1 MRGTRG
7 ATRSRGQ
14 RLLYPPPSLD
24 LRFAETKSLTDWI
37 SGQNLITFS
46 RASSA
51 TFVGSNGVLQTAVTN
66 LLLQSEEFNNASWT
80 KDGISVSSNSLAAP
94 NGQLTADTLVE
105 NSLNAAHFVQSSA
118 ITAASGVAHTFSVYA
133 KAGTRSRLE
142 LLGFALSLTGR
153 GFDLSNGT
161 TFANTAG
168 LGEPSSFSIQPVGDG
183 WYRCSITAN
192 GNGLI
197 SSVRAYLNNGTSYAY
212 TGDGT
217 SGLHLWGAQLQQS
230 TTVGEYVPT
239 GATINSAPRFDH
251 DPLTGETL
259 GLLVEEQRTNLL
271 LRSGDLNDSSWEKS
285 DATIASNVVLAPDGT
300 LTGDKLTE
308 NTNTSTHIAFQGSA
322 SLSAGATV
330 CASIFLKAG
339 ERTFASLGTP
349 SGGVGTGINLLT
361 GELVNVSV
369 PGWANATTRGA
380 VPVGNGWYRVHFV
393 FTTTGNNSVFD
404 ALRVFTNNGSTT
416 FYAGDGTSG
425 IYIWGAQLEAGAFPT
440 SYIPTTTAIATRSA
454 DLASITGS
462 NFGTFRTNLLLRSEE
477 FDNASLW
484 TFIGTITANAATTP
498 NGAATADLVTTNG
511 TQAQV
516 FQGVNIS
523 SGATVTGSAFLKP
536 NGINEAEIVLLSSNN
551 TTPYARATFNIS
563 TGVISVAPTTANGG
577 TNASANVQVF
587 PNGWYRCS
595 VTVTYP
601 AVTLGGMRINAP
613 GAAGGLFL
621 WGAQLET
628 GSTATAYI
636 PTTTAAVTVFES
648 SWYRQDEGT
657 VLAEGSVVQPVT
669 AGNQFF
675 FRTSDN
681 GYSNSIA
688 LNIQSTGSPS
698 LATSAAGVFDG
709 NASSIVSLP
718 ANTAAKFIGAY
729 AANNLGVSLNG
740 ATVATDLSATIP
752 TTLNRLDIGS
762 DHLGL
767 NRIRAGTIRRL
778 IYWPQRLPN
787 STLQRITS

>member
-7 ATRSRGQ
+7 ATRSSGQ
-14 RLLYPPPSLD
+14 RLLYPPASLD
-24 LRFAETKSLTDWI
+24 LRFAETKSLTDAI
-37 SGQNLITFS
+37 SGQSLITFS
-46 RASSA
+46 RASSGTFTDSAGILRNAAVNSIRNNTMQGAVAGTPGTPPTNWGVTGTADGVAIQIVGTGTENGITYIDIRYSGTA
-51 TFVGSNGVLQTAVTN
+51 TATSFKIVRFEAINNIAATSGQSWTAATYMRIAAGSTANFTGFEHQVVGYAAVGTVSEQTNTPPVLTSTMTRFTTSRTLNNATTAFVTSWFALT
-66 LLLQSEEFNNASWT
+66 FNN
-80 KDGISVSSNSLAAP
+80 GAAVDITLRIGLP
-94 NGQLTADTLVE
+94 QLELG
-105 NSLNAAHFVQSSA
+105 SSA
-118 ITAASGVAHTFSVYA
+118 TEIIRT
-133 KAGTRSRLE
+133 
-142 LLGFALSLTGR
+142 TG
-153 GFDLSNGT
+153 
-161 TFANTAG
+161 
-168 LGEPSSFSIQPVGDG
+168 
-183 WYRCSITAN
+183 
-192 GNGLI
+192 
-197 SSVRAYLNNGTSYAY
+197 
-212 TGDGT
+212 
-217 SGLHLWGAQLQQS
+217 
-230 TTVGEYVPT
+230 
-239 GATINSAPRFDH
+239 TINSAPRFDH
-251 DPLTGETL
+251 NPLTGESL
-259 GLLVEEQRTNLL
+259 GLLVEEQRTNLVT
-271 LRSGDLNDSSWEKS
+271 SS
-285 DATIASNVVLAPDGT
+285 ATFQPSSAGNPASYTVDQVAPDGT
-300 LTGDKLTE
+300 TTASRQTAANPRTFIDYQGIANAQYTFSVYAKAASGTATIALQLKNAASDTVIATESYVTLTTAWRRLTVTGT
-308 NTNTSTHIAFQGSA
+308 TNGAT
-322 SLSAGATV
+322 AGARIEVIGPVVGAPAGTV
-330 CASIFLKAG
+330 F
-339 ERTFASLGTP
+339 
-349 SGGVGTGINLLT
+349 
-361 GELVNVSV
+361 
-369 PGWANATTRGA
+369 
-380 VPVGNGWYRVHFV
+380 
-393 FTTTGNNSVFD
+393 
-404 ALRVFTNNGSTT
+404 
-416 FYAGDGTSG
+416 
-425 IYIWGAQLEAGAFPT
+425 WGAQLEAGAFPT
-440 SYIPTTTAIATRSA
+440 SYIPTTTATATRSA
-454 DLASITGS
+454 DLTSITGS
-462 NFGTFRTNLLLRSEE
+462 NFGAFRTNLLLRSEE

-484 TFIGTITANAATTP
+484 TFIGTITANAGTAP

-688 LNIQSTGSPS
+688 LNIQSTGFPS

-718 ANTAAKFIGAY
+718 ANTAAKLIGAY

-740 ATVATDLSATIP
+740 ATVAADLSATIP

-778 IYWPQRLPN
+778 TYWPQRLPSN
-787 STLQRITS
+787 SLVAITR